1 MSTTNPN
8 VQNLLNGNDA
18 GDVYV
23 LTKEGL
29 ASLTK
34 EIFKNVNNRI
44 EDRIVTTLEDTSD
57 TNHVPSANTV
67 FNAVKGLSKVKNL
80 IISDGDIT
88 KAYVAPDPNTLYAV
102 RKSSTDTR
110 AIMYIFIEGIGYI
123 NCSGEF
129 DKTGDLNVNAIPN
142 DVIAD
147 IVSSSY
153 QETDPG
159 INPVNNDDGN
169 E

>member
-1 MSTTNPN
+1 MSTTNLAS
-8 VQNLLNGNDA
+8 LLNGGDA
-18 GDVYV
+18 GDIYV

-44 EDRIVTTLEDTSD
+44 EDRIVYSLDDTSD
-57 TNHVPSANTV
+57 VDHVPSANTV

-88 KAYVAPDPNTLYAV
+88 KAHVAPDPSTLYVV
-102 RKSSTDTR
+102 RKSSSDTK
-110 AIMYIFIEGIGYI
+110 AIMYIFIENIGYI
-123 NCSGEF
+123 NCSGG
-129 DKTGDLNVNAIPN
+129 GDFNAGSDITVNAIPN
-142 DVIAD
+142 DVIAQ

-159 INPVNNDDGN
+159 IDPVPVDD
-169 E
+169 EE